1 MLKPRR
7 KKVVRLTSAAVH
19 AFSELYLLDGY
30 DGKTAIPAVHDEWWE
45 LCCSAYSQVAFA
57 APRGHAKSTA
67 ITLAY
72 TLAQICLRYKYY
84 VVIAA
89 NTEEVANDFL
99 HGIRDQLR
107 DNKTLKDS
115 FGIKRLIT
123 DGSTNAVVEFNDGHQ
138 ARIRTKGAGQ
148 KVRGMLWKGTRPDLL
163 IIDDLEDDEAVES
176 ADRRAKLKTWLLKA
190 LFPCI
195 SKKRGDIRV
204 VGTILHNDSALASL
218 IESDAWHGKVYK
230 AHAAFDDFSESIWP
244 EMWTEEELRKTR
256 QKFIDMGDPEGY
268 SQEYLN
274 DPSDLQN
281 PYFREED
288 FIPMDERDH
297 KRPKTYYVGVDFALS
312 DKTHSDYT
320 VMCVGGYDNTGLL
333 HIVDERRIRTA
344 DTAVIVDELFSVM
357 GRWSPDTL
365 ILEGGVIEKAILPL
379 LKLEMRKR
387 NRYAATLTYTP
398 VQDKTMRANSIQ
410 QRMRTGSVRYDFET
424 SWFQDH
430 KVELKT
436 FPRGKWKD
444 RVDAIAWLG
453 RAIDELVE
461 APTAQEVAEDEWDFI
476 RRETID
482 DTQVCP
488 ITGY

>member
-1 MLKPRR
+1 L
-7 KKVVRLTSAAVH
+7 V
-19 AFSELYLLDGY
+19 DGY
-30 DGKTAIPAVHDEWWE
+30 DGKTEIPAVHDEWWGF
-45 LCCSAYSQVAFA
+45 CCSAHSQVAFA

-72 TLAQICLRYKYY
+72 VLASVCLRYKYY

-107 DNKTLKDS
+107 DNAALRDS
-115 FGIKRLIT
+115 FGIKRLTT

-148 KVRGMLWKGTRPDLL
+148 KVRGMLWKNTRPDLL
-163 IIDDLEDDEAVES
+163 VIDDLEDDEAVES

-190 LFPCI
+190 LFPCV
-195 SKKRGDIRV
+195 SKTRGDIRI

-218 IESDAWHGKVYK
+218 MDSAAWLGKIYK
-230 AHAAFDDFSESIWP
+230 AHNAFDDFEGSIWP
-244 EMWTEEELRKTR
+244 EMWSVDELKKTR

-288 FIPMDERDH
+288 FIPMDESDH
-297 KRPKTYYVGVDFALS
+297 KRPKTFYVGVDFALS
-312 DKTHSDYT
+312 DKTYSDYT
-320 VMCVGGYDNTGLL
+320 VMVVGGYDSDGLL
-333 HIVDERRIRTA
+333 HIVDERRLRTA
-344 DTAVIVDELFSVM
+344 DTAVVVDELFSLVS
-357 GRWSPDTL
+357 RWNPDTL
-365 ILEGGVIEKAILPL
+365 VLEAGVIEKAILPL

-387 NRYAATLTYTP
+387 NKYTGILSYTP
-398 VQDKTMRANSIQ
+398 VLDKTMRANSIQ
-410 QRMRTGSVRYDFET
+410 QRMRTGSVRYDFDAP
-424 SWFQDH
+424 WFEDH
-430 KVELKT
+430 RHELKT
-436 FPRGKWKD
+436 FPRGKKKD

-461 APTAQEVAEDEWDFI
+461 APTQEDIDEDDWQFAYEESTENQYVDS
-476 RRETID
+476 
-482 DTQVCP
+482 